1 MSAPCAR
8 KSLMKD
14 FLFTL
19 LAWLLTLPL
28 IIAAIFFA
36 IYHQQDVS
44 VIWSPFNDPV
54 TVPLYIPVLTA
65 VAVGFFLGCLM
76 TWAASARQRKT
87 IREQKKEI
95 KALEKQIDAA
105 SANVQPVKSHNY
117 SLIPSAF
124 IERK

>member
-1 MSAPCAR
+1 
-8 KSLMKD
+8 MKD

-28 IIAAIFFA
+28 IIAAVFFA
-36 IYHQQDVS
+36 IYHQQDV
-44 VIWSPFNDPV
+44 VVTYSPFNDPL
-54 TVPLYIPVLTA
+54 TIPLYIPVLSA

-76 TWAASARQRKT
+76 TWAASSRQRKI
-87 IREQKKEI
+87 IREQKKKI
-95 KALEKQIDAA
+95 KVLEKQADAA
-105 SANVQPVKSHNY
+105 STNVQAMKPHNY